1 MYEMVQD
8 NGFLAFQNLVIRSAY
23 EGLGQGYSAND
34 NEVALVTR
42 LVTSING
49 KSYKRLRLLAKKIH
63 GSRSYVE
70 FDYRDK
76 PTTKELG
83 DMVVITTVTNG
94 SQRLFQ
100 RLCIIQNKKASGG
113 KWGIDREQLYLLKN
127 FPPLSG
133 NRGILRGSH
142 DITFR
147 NNSQCLGAFG
157 LLFEPGEMIFAS
169 ADLITEM
176 SRGEDSLSRDRIA
189 MPSHAGTNTS
199 LQDSLFSALPWM
211 NYLPSEMHNMLRKLE
226 MNIGRFP
233 WSISGQQFLGNT
245 VYANDICDF
254 VRAWTQ
260 LNIGEVTCLDGT
272 IINREVDDFTN
283 NMIRNAGFGEG
294 IDLSFQDSN
303 IERRFL
309 GEVTVFMMHL
319 DVGSE

>member
-1 MYEMVQD
+1 
-8 NGFLAFQNLVIRSAY
+8 
-23 EGLGQGYSAND
+23 
-34 NEVALVTR
+34 
-42 LVTSING
+42 
-49 KSYKRLRLLAKKIH
+49 
-63 GSRSYVE
+63 
-70 FDYRDK
+70 
-76 PTTKELG
+76 
-83 DMVVITTVTNG
+83 
-94 SQRLFQ
+94 
-100 RLCIIQNKKASGG
+100 
-113 KWGIDREQLYLLKN
+113 
-127 FPPLSG
+127 
-133 NRGILRGSH
+133 
-142 DITFR
+142 
-147 NNSQCLGAFG
+147 
-157 LLFEPGEMIFAS
+157 
-169 ADLITEM
+169 M